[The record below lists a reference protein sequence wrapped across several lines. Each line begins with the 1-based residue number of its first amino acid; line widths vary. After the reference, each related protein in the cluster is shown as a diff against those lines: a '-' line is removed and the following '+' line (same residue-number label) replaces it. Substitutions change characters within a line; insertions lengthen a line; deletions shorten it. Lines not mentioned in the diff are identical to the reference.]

1 MLATLSKSQL
11 SELTFVF
18 ESESLEIFSETFHML
33 EEAGADWERV
43 GTRFPFGFWRPEQ
56 DFLANIEDY
65 KYNRFL
71 DIGNKFQKNN
81 ILLICDLPTGVYPNY
96 LFLFKN
102 ILVHLRENL
111 VFKNHTRIQ
120 VDQCLKKIREEEGS
134 GKEIIFIGVHCRRTD
149 YEKHMKVIF
158 LSCGC

>member
-43 GTRFPFGFWRPEQ
+43 GTRFPFGFWHPEQ

-71 DIGNKFQKNN
+71 DIGNKFQK
-81 ILLICDLPTGVYPNY
+81 
-96 LFLFKN
+96 
-102 ILVHLRENL
+102 
-111 VFKNHTRIQ
+111 
-120 VDQCLKKIREEEGS
+120 KKT
-134 GKEIIFIGVHCRRTD
+134 F
-149 YEKHMKVIF
+149 F
-158 LSCGC
+158 